1 MVDRNVS
8 LKQMNTFG
16 IAAHAKLFARI
27 QDVSRLES
35 ILEQYSE
42 ESIFILGGGS
52 NILFTNNF
60 EGLILKNEIKGFK
73 IIEETDDF
81 VIVESG
87 AGENW
92 HEFVMKCIEQNLG
105 GIENLSLIPGNVGAS
120 PMQNIGA
127 YGVEIKDVFEYLDAF
142 HLKKKEM
149 HRFNA
154 DECKF
159 GYRESIFKNSLKGQY
174 VICKVAFRLSKKHIL
189 NTSYGAIEK
198 ELQEMQISEP
208 TIKDVSNA
216 VIKIRQ
222 SKLPDPNEIGN
233 AGSFFKNPV
242 VPIDILS
249 KIQKE
254 YQDIPHYPAPND
266 KVKLAAGWLIEKA
279 GWKGRTFENRYGV
292 HKHQALVLVNYNHSK
307 GEEIL
312 QLSNQIIRD
321 VEDKFN
327 ITLNREVNIL

>member
-1 MVDRNVS
+1 MIDRNVS

-16 IAAHAKLFARI
+16 IDAHAKLFARI

-60 EGLILKNEIKGFK
+60 EGLILKNDIKGFK
-73 IIEETDDF
+73 IIEETDEF
-81 VIVESG
+81 AIVESG

-142 HLKKKEM
+142 HLKEKEM
-149 HRFNA
+149 NRFNA
-154 DECKF
+154 AECKF

-174 VICKVAFRLSKKHIL
+174 FICKVAFRLSKKPVL

-222 SKLPDPNEIGN
+222 SKLPNPNEIGN

-249 KIQKE
+249 NIQKNIQMFLIILLQTIKSNLQLDGSSRK
-254 YQDIPHYPAPND
+254 QDGKD
-266 KVKLAAGWLIEKA
+266 V
-279 GWKGRTFENRYGV
+279 
-292 HKHQALVLVNYNHSK
+292 HSK
-307 GEEIL
+307 IDMVSISTKHWC
-312 QLSNQIIRD
+312 LSIIS
-321 VEDKFN
+321 
-327 ITLNREVNIL
+327 NRREKKY